1 VTDHSS
7 QLLQLGELSRSLR
20 LPKST
25 TEGYPGRDDDV
36 VRLSPYMAAI
46 STFMALKF
54 VLPDL
59 AGATARFATQ
69 TPTPTPTTVPLVRK
83 ARRRPPAPLRSRT
96 RDR

>member
-20 LPKST
+20 LAKST
-25 TEGYPGRDDDV
+25 TAGYQVRDDDV
-36 VRLSPYMAAI
+36 VRLSPYI
-46 STFMALKF
+46 HRHLNVHGTTTF

-59 AGATARFATQ
+59 AGATARCATQ
-69 TPTPTPTTVPLVRK
+69 TPTPTTVPLVRK
-83 ARRRPPAPLRSRT
+83 PDAVRLRLAGQRT